1 MKSETLLD
9 IEFDDKDVL
18 PRISIFLC
26 TLAPATIF
34 YLFYIIIYFSPEET
48 VMVAISMK
56 KLGCVTRLNEY
67 IDLACD
73 TSFIY
78 WHRLVISV
86 YFEHLFETKVDAYR
100 INVSLII

>member
-1 MKSETLLD
+1 MKSETFLD
-9 IEFDDKDVL
+9 IGFDDKDVL
-18 PRISIFLC
+18 PRISILPC
-26 TLAPATIF
+26 ALAPATIF
-34 YLFYIIIYFSPEET
+34 FYIIIYFSPEES

>member
-1 MKSETLLD
+1 M
-9 IEFDDKDVL
+9 
-18 PRISIFLC
+18 
-26 TLAPATIF
+26 
-34 YLFYIIIYFSPEET
+34 IIYFSPEET

>member
-1 MKSETLLD
+1 MITSYFYTS
-9 IEFDDKDVL
+9 F
-18 PRISIFLC
+18 
-26 TLAPATIF
+26 TLAPAAIF
-34 YLFYIIIYFSPEET
+34 FYIIIYFSPEET

-86 YFEHLFETKVDAYR
+86 YFEHLFETKIDAYR
-100 INVSLII
+100 INVSLITKII

>member
-1 MKSETLLD
+1 MTL
-9 IEFDDKDVL
+9 
-18 PRISIFLC
+18 
-26 TLAPATIF
+26 TLALALRF
-34 YLFYIIIYFSPEET
+34 LFLLIVIYFSPEET
-48 VMVAISMK
+48 VMLTMLMK

-100 INVSLII
+100 INVSLIF